1 MAKKMRQAVKIL
13 SRRLQAEPSSD
24 SGSSTEEDSTLS
36 IPIPRNLDNE
46 LILFLV
52 QCLENQKK
60 TFSQI
65 STIDQI
71 QAALPK
77 MGSSP
82 HDSLMDQLS
91 RALHHHMKYQKLT
104 VLVQSSGVKESA
116 TGVVVLSEEDW
127 GKIQMLLTILIQHFD
142 EPLLHAILV
151 KTILNREN
159 GKLLEAVHWART
171 GLALCDADTPP
182 WLTDLIK
189 RALAVSLSNASA
201 NSVLSKQ
208 ERINFR
214 YCF

>member
-1 MAKKMRQAVKIL
+1 MAKKMRQAVKLL

-46 LILFLV
+46 LLLFLV

-82 HDSLMDQLS
+82 HDSLMDRLS
-91 RALHHHMKYQKLT
+91 RALLHPMKYQKLT
-104 VLVQSSGVKESA
+104 VLVQSSGVKESTA
-116 TGVVVLSEEDW
+116 GVVLSEEDW

-151 KTILNREN
+151 KTIMNREN

-171 GLALCDADTPP
+171 GLALCDTETPP
-182 WLTDLIK
+182 WLTDLLK